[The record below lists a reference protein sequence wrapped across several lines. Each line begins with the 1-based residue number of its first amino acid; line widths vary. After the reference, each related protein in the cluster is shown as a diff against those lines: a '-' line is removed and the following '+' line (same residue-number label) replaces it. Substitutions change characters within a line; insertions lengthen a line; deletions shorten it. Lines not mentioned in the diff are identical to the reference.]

1 MSLLFCYH
9 HIHHFIIP
17 ISQTFT
23 YVFLCVLLMM
33 MIIIDYFYPIESF
46 VLADTKSNYA
56 NIYVISTATM
66 LYNSHIRN
74 TI

>member
-1 MSLLFCYH
+1 
-9 HIHHFIIP
+9 
-17 ISQTFT
+17 
-23 YVFLCVLLMM
+23 MM

-46 VLADTKSNYA
+46 VLAATKSNYA
-56 NIYVISTATM
+56 NIYVIGTATI